1 MKTKNYDEMSV
12 VRSLNKVQ
20 GVMVNTNQKIVEV
33 AKEHSAGNGS
43 WGKIDYLCHYKG
55 YIVLL
60 KDNINSYTKSKMS
73 EIAEQASSIIVDVDY
88 YISTNIQKEKR
99 INMAAMSK
107 NIMKK
112 VSSKK

>member
-55 YIVLL
+55 YIVLF

-73 EIAEQASSIIVDVDY
+73 EIGEQTSSVIVDMNSDV
-88 YISTNIQKEKR
+88 SMNIQKGKR

-112 VSSKK
+112 ISSKK

>member
-1 MKTKNYDEMSV
+1 
-12 VRSLNKVQ
+12 
-20 GVMVNTNQKIVEV
+20 
-33 AKEHSAGNGS
+33 
-43 WGKIDYLCHYKG
+43 
-55 YIVLL
+55 
-60 KDNINSYTKSKMS
+60 MS